1 MKILIAECMQEISS
15 FNPQPSSYA
24 DFAVERGAELDKLR
38 ALNNSV
44 GAAMTVFDQHPEIEI
59 IPTISLRAKSAGT
72 LSAAGWKQ
80 VADEFL
86 GAVLPH
92 AGKVDALY
100 LSLHGAMGADGE
112 LDPEGYLL
120 EKVREAYGRDIPL
133 VISLD
138 LHGIL
143 TDKML
148 RQINGLAIFQTY
160 PHVDFADTGLRAARL
175 LLDIHDRK
183 LKPVLARVTVP
194 LLARG
199 DECVTKT
206 GLYGD
211 VLREGQ
217 LLEQSGNVLAAGVM
231 IGNPFTDVPELCTQ
245 AIVVVESNAE
255 LAKREATRLAE
266 LMWAG
271 RHRLVGKFISPEKAV
286 ALAKTMDGTVL
297 FTDAADATSSGAS
310 GDSNV
315 LLKALQAGGYT
326 GKVLAQI
333 VDAEAAAA
341 AHRAGC
347 GATITVNLG
356 GSVDPKR
363 FQPMQVTATVES
375 LSRGLARLETMGF
388 VHDAGPTA
396 VLSFDN
402 YTVQVF
408 SKPAFMFDRSH
419 YYSCGLDPVDFDLV
433 VMKSPHAEYHMYDLW
448 VTKNFN
454 VDAPGSTSANVKT
467 LGHTICARPIYP
479 IEPDTSFTPK
489 PVIYRS

>member
-24 DFAVERGAELDKLR
+24 DFWVERGAELNKLR
-38 ALNNSV
+38 TLNNSV
-44 GAAMTVFDQHPEIEI
+44 GAAMMVFDQRPEIEI
-59 IPTISLRAKSAGT
+59 IPTISLRAKSAGM
-72 LSAAGWKQ
+72 LSTEGWKR

-86 GAVLPH
+86 SAVLPY

-120 EKVREAYGRDIPL
+120 EKVREAFGRDVPL

-148 RQINGLAIFQTY
+148 RQINGLTIFKTY
-160 PHVDFADTGLRAARL
+160 PHIDFDDTGRRAARL
-175 LLDIHDRK
+175 LLDIYDRK
-183 LKPVLARVTVP
+183 LRPVIVRVTVP

-199 DECVTKT
+199 DECVTKS

-217 LLEQSGNVLAAGVM
+217 LLEQSGKVLAAGVM

-245 AIVVVESNAE
+245 AIIVVESDEAFAKEAATSLANA
-255 LAKREATRLAE
+255 
-266 LMWAG
+266 MWTG

-286 ALAKTMDGTVL
+286 ALARTMDGTVL

-315 LLKALQAGGYT
+315 LLKALRDGGYH
-326 GKVLAQI
+326 KRVLAQI
-333 VDAEAAAA
+333 VDPAAAAA
-341 AHRAGC
+341 AHNAGT
-347 GATITVNLG
+347 GATITVDLG
-356 GSVDPKR
+356 GAVDKRR
-363 FQPMQVTATVES
+363 FQPMQVTAMVES

-402 YTVQVF
+402 YTLVVM
-408 SKPAFMFDRSH
+408 SRPAFMMDRSH
-419 YYSCGLDPVDFDLV
+419 YYSSGLNPVDFDLV
-433 VMKSPHAEYHMYDLW
+433 IMKSPHAEYHMYDQW

-454 VDAPGSTSANVKT
+454 VDAPGSTSANVAT

-479 IEPDTSFTPK
+479 IEPDTSFTPN